1 MMKEDIKVLEMEM
14 EVLEEVE
21 APVSD
26 FSAGLIAG
34 IGIGLGIVAL
44 T

>member
-1 MMKEDIKVLEMEM
+1 MTFEQIDMID
-14 EVLEEVE
+14 

-26 FSAGLIAG
+26 TSAGIAAG

-44 T
+44 MFVS